1 MYAFHGIAASSWS
14 FWFPILRHFLYLR
27 SSKKKKE
34 TKMNQRYPSTLL
46 EQAVN
51 ELSTLPGI
59 GRKTAL
65 RLALYMLRRDPDYT
79 ERFSAALLALR
90 REVKYCR
97 VCHNLCDE
105 EICAIC
111 SNPVRDREVVC
122 VVENVKEVMAIE
134 NTGQFKGVYHV
145 LGGIISPMEGIGPN
159 DLEID
164 SLVKR
169 VAEGEVK
176 EVILALSTTMEGD
189 TTNFFLY
196 RKLSPFGIR
205 ISTIARGV
213 AIGDE
218 IEYADEITLGRS
230 IVDRKEFSLKA

>member
-1 MYAFHGIAASSWS
+1 
-14 FWFPILRHFLYLR
+14 
-27 SSKKKKE
+27 
-34 TKMNQRYPSTLL
+34 MNQRYPSTLL

-79 ERFSAALLALR
+79 ERFASSLLALR
-90 REVKYCR
+90 RDVKYCQ
-97 VCHNLCDE
+97 VCYNLSDVDVCP
-105 EICAIC
+105 ICA
-111 SNPVRDREVVC
+111 NPARDHSVVC

-159 DLEID
+159 DLQIE
-164 SLVKR
+164 SLVAR
-169 VAEGEVK
+169 VAEGEVN

-196 RKLSPFGIR
+196 RKLKPLGVKVSV
-205 ISTIARGV
+205 IARGV

-218 IEYADEITLGRS
+218 IEYADEVTLGRS
-230 IVDRKEFSLKA
+230 ILDRTTFAPRGL

>member
-1 MYAFHGIAASSWS
+1 
-14 FWFPILRHFLYLR
+14 
-27 SSKKKKE
+27 
-34 TKMNQRYPSTLL
+34 MNQRYPSTLL

-79 ERFSAALLALR
+79 ERFASSLLALR
-90 REVKYCR
+90 RDVKYCQ
-97 VCHNLCDE
+97 VCHNLSDVDVCP
-105 EICAIC
+105 ICAN
-111 SNPVRDREVVC
+111 SARDHSVVC

-159 DLEID
+159 DLQIE
-164 SLVKR
+164 SLVAR
-169 VAEGEVK
+169 VAEGEVN

-196 RKLSPFGIR
+196 RKLKPLGVKVSV
-205 ISTIARGV
+205 IARGV

-218 IEYADEITLGRS
+218 IEYADEVTLGRS
-230 IVDRKEFSLKA
+230 ILDRTTFAPRGL

>member
-1 MYAFHGIAASSWS
+1 
-14 FWFPILRHFLYLR
+14 
-27 SSKKKKE
+27 
-34 TKMNQRYPSTLL
+34 MNQRYPSTLL
-46 EQAVN
+46 EHAVN
-51 ELSTLPGI
+51 ELASLPGI

-65 RLALYMLRRDPDYT
+65 RLALYMLRRDPSYT
-79 ERFSAALLALR
+79 ERFSAAFLTLR
-90 REVKYCR
+90 REVKYCK

-105 EICAIC
+105 EICSIC
-111 SNPVRDREVVC
+111 ANPTRDHSLVC
-122 VVENVKEVMAIE
+122 VVENIKEVMAIE
-134 NTGQFKGVYHV
+134 NTGQFRGVYHV

-159 DLEID
+159 DLEIE

-196 RKLSPFGIR
+196 RKLSPLGVR
-205 ISTIARGV
+205 ISVIARGV

-218 IEYADEITLGRS
+218 IEYADEVTLGRS
-230 IVDRKEFSLKA
+230 IVDRTEFTLKG

>member
-1 MYAFHGIAASSWS
+1 
-14 FWFPILRHFLYLR
+14 
-27 SSKKKKE
+27 
-34 TKMNQRYPSTLL
+34 MNQRYPSTLL

-65 RLALYMLRRDPDYT
+65 RLALYMLRRDPDYP
-79 ERFSAALLALR
+79 ERFASSLLALR
-90 REVKYCR
+90 RDVKYCQ
-97 VCHNLCDE
+97 VCHNLSDVDVCP
-105 EICAIC
+105 ICA
-111 SNPVRDREVVC
+111 NPARDHSVVC

-159 DLEID
+159 DLQIE
-164 SLVKR
+164 SLVAR
-169 VAEGEVK
+169 VAEGEVD

-196 RKLSPFGIR
+196 RKLKPLGVKVSV
-205 ISTIARGV
+205 IARGV

-218 IEYADEITLGRS
+218 IEYADEVTLGRS
-230 IVDRKEFSLKA
+230 ILDRTAFAPRGL